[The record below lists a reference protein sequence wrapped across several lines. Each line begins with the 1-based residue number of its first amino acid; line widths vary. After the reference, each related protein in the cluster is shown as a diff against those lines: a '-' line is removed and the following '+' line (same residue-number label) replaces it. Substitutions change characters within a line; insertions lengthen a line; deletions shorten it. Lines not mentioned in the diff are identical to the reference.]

1 MSILSPWRGR
11 VWARGETPA
20 SVASVP
26 NLISVVRVVLTPV
39 FVWLVL
45 DDAGAMGA
53 ERLVAAV
60 LFIVLIATDFVDGAI
75 ARSRNL
81 VTDFGKLFDPIA
93 DKAITGAAFV
103 VLSILGELPWWIT
116 IVVLVR
122 EIGIT
127 VHRLAVAKDVVIP
140 ATWPGKAKTWAQ
152 AVALSAALLPLSTW
166 IGEPAATVV
175 HVATMTVAVLLTIV
189 SGLEYVWHVRR
200 ARR

>member
-11 VWARGETPA
+11 VWARGESPA

-39 FVWLVL
+39 FVWLAL
-45 DDAGAMGA
+45 HDAGAMGA
-53 ERLVAAV
+53 ERLGAAV
-60 LFIVLIATDFVDGAI
+60 LFVVLIATDFVDGWI

-81 VTDFGKLFDPIA
+81 VTDLGKLFDPIA

-103 VLSILGELPWWIT
+103 VISILGELPWWIT
-116 IVVLVR
+116 ILVLVR

-127 VHRLAVAKDVVIP
+127 VHRLAIAKDVVIP

-152 AVALSAALLPLSTW
+152 AVALAAALLPLSAW
-166 IGEPAATVV
+166 IGDGAAVVV
-175 HVATMTVAVLLTIV
+175 HVVTMTVAVLLTIV

>member
-11 VWARGETPA
+11 VWARGDTPA

-45 DDAGAMGA
+45 DDAGEMGTS
-53 ERLVAAV
+53 RVVAAV
-60 LFIVLIATDFVDGAI
+60 LFIVLIATDFVDGHI

-93 DKAITGAAFV
+93 DKAITGAGFV
-103 VLSILGELPWWIT
+103 VLAILGELPWWIT
-116 IVVLVR
+116 IVVLIR

-127 VHRLAVAKDVVIP
+127 VHRLAIASDVVIP

-152 AVALSAALLPLSTW
+152 AIALSAALLPLTTW
-166 IGEPAATVV
+166 IGQAAGVV
-175 HVATMTVAVLLTIV
+175 HVVTMSVAVILTIV
-189 SGLEYVWHVRR
+189 SGLEYVWHVRP
-200 ARR
+200 RRR

>member
-39 FVWLVL
+39 FVWLALVGA
-45 DDAGAMGA
+45 DDVAV
-53 ERLVAAV
+53 RTVAAV
-60 LFIVLIATDFVDGAI
+60 LFIVLIATDFVDGHI

-93 DKAITGAAFV
+93 DKAITGSGFV

-116 IVVLVR
+116 ILVLVR

-127 VHRLAVAKDVVIP
+127 VHRLAIASDVVIP

-152 AVALSAALLPLSTW
+152 AIALSAALLPLSLW
-166 IGEPAATVV
+166 LGEAAAGIV
-175 HVATMTVAVLLTIV
+175 HVVTMTIAVILTIV
-189 SGLEYVWHVRR
+189 SGLEYLWHVRP
-200 ARR
+200 RRR

>member
-26 NLISVVRVVLTPV
+26 NLISVVRVVLTPL

-45 DDAGAMGA
+45 DDAGEMGST
-53 ERLVAAV
+53 RVVAAV
-60 LFIVLIATDFVDGAI
+60 LFIVLIATDFVDGHI

-93 DKAITGAAFV
+93 DKAITGAGFV

-116 IVVLVR
+116 ILVLVR

-127 VHRLAVAKDVVIP
+127 VHRLAIASDVVIP

-152 AVALSAALLPLSTW
+152 AVALSAALLPLAAW
-166 IGEPAATVV
+166 IGETPAGVV
-175 HVATMTVAVLLTIV
+175 HVVTMTIAVVLTIV
-189 SGLEYVWHVRR
+189 SGLEYVWHVRP
-200 ARR
+200 RRR

>member
-11 VWARGETPA
+11 VWARGDTPA

-39 FVWLVL
+39 FAWLVL
-45 DDAGAMGA
+45 DDAGEMGTS
-53 ERLVAAV
+53 RVVAAV
-60 LFIVLIATDFVDGAI
+60 LFIVLIATDFVDGHI

-93 DKAITGAAFV
+93 DKAITGAGFV
-103 VLSILGELPWWIT
+103 VLAILGELPWWIT
-116 IVVLVR
+116 IVVLIR

-127 VHRLAVAKDVVIP
+127 VHRLAIASDLVIP

-152 AVALSAALLPLSTW
+152 AIALSAALLPLTTW
-166 IGEPAATVV
+166 IGQAAGVLHVV
-175 HVATMTVAVLLTIV
+175 TMSVAVILTIV
-189 SGLEYVWHVRR
+189 SGLEYVWHVRP
-200 ARR
+200 RRR